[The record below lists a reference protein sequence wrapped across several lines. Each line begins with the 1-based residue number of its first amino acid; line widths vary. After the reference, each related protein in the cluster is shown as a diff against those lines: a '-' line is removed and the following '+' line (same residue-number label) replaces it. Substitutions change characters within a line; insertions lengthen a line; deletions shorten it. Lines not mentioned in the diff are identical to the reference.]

1 MTYYDKEL
9 QKLGERQ
16 ADIQLRS
23 IEGQTRWMTIT
34 PEQVQAILE
43 ILNKTEV
50 TAWNTQYAGL
60 ATWHMA
66 LLPLETMKIP

>member
-1 MTYYDKEL
+1 MTYYDKEM
-9 QKLGERQ
+9 QKLGECQ

-43 ILNKTEV
+43 ILNKDEV
-50 TAWNTQYAGL
+50 EA
-60 ATWHMA
+60 
-66 LLPLETMKIP
+66 